1 MCCPWTKET
10 LECLLN
16 LKNIEIDK
24 PDVRD
29 QTPLFAAV
37 KYNHIDNACVLLKF
51 GSNPNGIGAS
61 SESPVHVAVRD
72 GFTAMVEVLLSHGA
86 SPDGRDS
93 GLSVPQFGTIPLYT
107 AIIYD
112 RFEEFIMLLRYGA
125 DPNLIM
131 RQPGFSNS
139 LIDGSIRHNA
149 DVKWIKVT

>member
-1 MCCPWTKET
+1 M
-10 LECLLN
+10 
-16 LKNIEIDK
+16 
-24 PDVRD
+24 
-29 QTPLFAAV
+29 
-37 KYNHIDNACVLLKF
+37 KY

-72 GFTAMVEVLLSHGA
+72 GFTSMIEVLLSNGA

-93 GLSVPQFGTIPLYT
+93 GLRLPQFGTIPLYT

-112 RFEEFIMLLRYGA
+112 RFEEFILLLRYGA

-149 DVKWIKVT
+149 DVKWIKVSYPVTEQATVINFIGIIYCRNEPLPRSTSTKEHH